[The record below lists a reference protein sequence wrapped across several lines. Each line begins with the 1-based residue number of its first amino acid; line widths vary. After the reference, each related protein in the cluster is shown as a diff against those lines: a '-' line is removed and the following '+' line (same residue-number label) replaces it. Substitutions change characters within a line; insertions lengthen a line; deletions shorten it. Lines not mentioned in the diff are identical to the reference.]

1 MGCRSAEA
9 ANAQKQPRWLGLAI
23 VCGLTLWLHGC
34 AGDQSDAQDAA
45 RRETYAL
52 LYGAQNDSSRKTAD
66 LPRALAQI
74 QRGLGQTRGD
84 PLQYGLWLQPLWLY
98 YLLNDEHARARD
110 TLEEALPYLARG
122 QAAPELIADMTV
134 DLSYSL
140 ILLGEV
146 AKAKEYLRQAIVLVS
161 ERTHGMLV
169 ATLYY
174 NLGDAYR
181 KTGERRVAQRYFE
194 AAYEIFRRVGE
205 LSKANSADMKLGS
218 LAREA
223 GNQAVAVQRHERAL
237 AQFRRDHSYFELVT
251 QIELARDHAAAG
263 HFELAE
269 QFAQRA
275 LDDPRALPEQRI
287 DATVL
292 LLRVMNDR
300 RVVSKAAAAD
310 PERARTLV
318 HGIESLLEG
327 SSTRQKSEFARPTH
341 QLQFQEQAIR
351 HYALEGNLE
360 EVERRGRRAIR
371 IVQHVAA
378 GLSDSNDDTRAWL
391 GSAQPVLNEY
401 VKALYKERP
410 REVLPLLEAYYVAPV
425 RTSGV
430 VERALEHQAV
440 ARFEHWRTAQQNVIN
455 AAAAAD
461 RLQAIDDSSDRYRA
475 ARRTVEQQL
484 HARDLARDAY
494 LALPARRPDRPVPEV
509 SAGARLQ
516 QPAVPSTDVVVRY
529 FVQEQVS
536 FGIVV
541 ARGEPRYFDLPPR
554 SQVVKLTRRAL
565 EVLENP
571 GDGRVDRAPLS
582 ALARLLPPQLFE
594 RDRGAKRL
602 IVVADDVMQA
612 VPFAAID
619 IAVPAQPYR
628 PLAIDVE
635 IVRTKSMRRYYASST
650 AIAQRA
656 SGAAADIVIFANP
669 LTVARLPQ
677 LPDSTVEAAAV
688 AKLFEH
694 RVVKAY
700 LGADATRG
708 ALLSPEA
715 REARLLHIAT
725 HGHFSSAAPDLVGL
739 ATSITTVRGQP
750 QQGFVGLADLFAEP
764 FQSRLVVLSGCETT
778 RGMDYSGWGV
788 GSLADGFL
796 TQGAGAV
803 LGMGWSV
810 SDAATAALMSAFYRG
825 LSRSNGNASL
835 ALQAAQQEMRAS
847 ERFSHPF
854 YWAGAVLESTNR
866 HIEQHVL

>member
-9 ANAQKQPRWLGLAI
+9 SNTDRKLRGLGLAI
-23 VCGLTLWLHGC
+23 VCGLTLWVQGC
-34 AGDQSDAQDAA
+34 AVDEAGAQDAA

-52 LYGAQNDSSRKTAD
+52 LYGAQNDNRRKSTD

-98 YLLNDEHARARD
+98 YLLNDDHARARD
-110 TLEEALPYLARG
+110 ILEEALPLLSKG

-146 AKAKEYLRQAIVLVS
+146 AKAKEYLRQAIVIAS
-161 ERTHGMLV
+161 ERTHGTLV

-194 AAYEIFRRVGE
+194 AAYEIFRSAGE
-205 LSKANSADMKLGS
+205 LTKASSADMKLGS

-223 GNQAVAVQRHERAL
+223 GHQAAAVQRHERAL
-237 AQFRRDHSYFELVT
+237 AQFHRDHSYFELVT
-251 QIELARDHAAAG
+251 HIELARDHAAAG
-263 HFELAE
+263 HFDLAE

-287 DATVL
+287 DAMIL
-292 LLRVMNDR
+292 RLRVVNDR
-300 RVVSKAAAAD
+300 RAARTAAAAD
-310 PERARTLV
+310 PERAQALV
-318 HGIESLLEG
+318 RGIESLLEG

-351 HYALEGNLE
+351 HYALEANLE
-360 EVERRGRRAIR
+360 EVDTRGRRAIR

-378 GLSDSNDDTRAWL
+378 GLSDSNDDTLAWL

-430 VERALEHQAV
+430 VGRAFEHQAV
-440 ARFEHWRTAQQNVIN
+440 ARFELWRTAQQNVIN
-455 AAAAAD
+455 AAATAD
-461 RLQAIDDSSDRYRA
+461 RLQAIDDSSDRYLT
-475 ARRTVEQQL
+475 ARLKVDQQL

-494 LALPARRPDRPVPEV
+494 LALPARRPVRPVPKV
-509 SAGARLQ
+509 IAGAGM
-516 QPAVPSTDVVVRY
+516 QPPSIPSTDVVVRY
-529 FVQEQVS
+529 FVQEHVS

-541 ARGEPRYFDLPPR
+541 TRGEPRYFDLPPR
-554 SQVVKLTRRAL
+554 SQVVKLTQRAL
-565 EVLENP
+565 AVLENP

-582 ALARLLPPQLFE
+582 ALAKLLPLHLFE
-594 RDRGAKRL
+594 LDRGATRL
-602 IVVADDVMQA
+602 IVVVDDVMQA

-619 IAVPAQPYR
+619 MAAPAQPYR
-628 PLAIDVE
+628 PLAIDFE
-635 IVRTKSMRRYYASST
+635 IVRTKSLMRYYASST
-650 AIAQRA
+650 AAEQRA
-656 SGAAADIVIFANP
+656 SGAVDIVIFANP
-669 LTVARLPQ
+669 LTVARLPR
-677 LPDSTVEAAAV
+677 LPDSVVEAAAV
-688 AKLFEH
+688 AKLFER

-700 LGADATRG
+700 VGADATRG

-725 HGHFSSAAPDLVGL
+725 HAHFSSAAPDLVGL

-764 FQSRLVVLSGCETT
+764 FKSRLVVLSGCETT
-778 RGMDYSGWGV
+778 RGVDYSGWGV

-810 SDAATAALMSAFYRG
+810 SDAATAALMSAFYRE
-825 LSRSNGNASL
+825 LFRSHGNASL
-835 ALQAAQQEMRAS
+835 ALQAAQREMMAS
-847 ERFSHPF
+847 HRFSHPF
-854 YWAGAVLESTNR
+854 YWAGAVLESTHR